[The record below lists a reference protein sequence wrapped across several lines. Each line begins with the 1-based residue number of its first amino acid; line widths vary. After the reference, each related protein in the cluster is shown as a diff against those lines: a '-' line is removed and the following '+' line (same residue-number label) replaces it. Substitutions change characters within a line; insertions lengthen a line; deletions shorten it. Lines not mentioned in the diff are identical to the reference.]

1 MDVCSCELEG
11 SVSHMGVVLTGV
23 LAHMCS
29 TRNSTVGTEPVV
41 KSWQHSRC
49 GHSFPEATGTLPRTL
64 LSCIRASMSNGKHET
79 YTSASEGSS
88 NY

>member
-1 MDVCSCELEG
+1 M
-11 SVSHMGVVLTGV
+11 GV
-23 LAHMCS
+23 LAHLCS

-49 GHSFPEATGTLPRTL
+49 GHSFPEAHRKLPRTP
-64 LSCIRASMSNGKHET
+64 LSCIRASHVTNGKHDT
-79 YTSASEGSS
+79 YTSASKGSS